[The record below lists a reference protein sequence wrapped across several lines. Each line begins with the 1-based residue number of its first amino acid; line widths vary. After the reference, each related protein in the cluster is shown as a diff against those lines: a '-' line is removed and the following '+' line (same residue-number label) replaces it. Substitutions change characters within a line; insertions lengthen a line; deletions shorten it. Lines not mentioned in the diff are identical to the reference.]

1 MLSVTNNEDVG
12 RTVQRAKRDD
22 NSITAKF
29 TQDDAEQIRA
39 VVKNVG
45 VLEGYGSVNDFVEAA
60 VKRELRRVQRKYNG
74 GKKWEGIKAGGL
86 RPGRRTRAETAAH
99 EDHS

>member
-1 MLSVTNNEDVG
+1 MTNNDEVW
-12 RTVQRAKRDD
+12 RIVQRAKRDD

-39 VVKNVG
+39 VVRNVG
-45 VLEGYGSVNDFVEAA
+45 VLEGYGSANDFVEAA
-60 VKRELRRVQRKYNG
+60 VKRELRRIQRKYNG
-74 GKKWEGIKAGGL
+74 GKEWEGIKAGGL

>member
-1 MLSVTNNEDVG
+1 M
-12 RTVQRAKRDD
+12 RRAKRDD
-22 NSITAKF
+22 NSISAKF

-39 VVKNVG
+39 VVRHVG
-45 VLEGYGSVNDFVEAA
+45 LVEGYGSANDFVEAA

-74 GKKWEGIKAGGL
+74 GRKWEGVKAGGI

-99 EDHS
+99 EDHG